1 MQYAQKSKDSQIS
14 LTRETGQKINES
26 EIKTILVKMKSPKIS
41 LKVVKAGFNNALSG
55 NDVRKTYVV

>member
-41 LKVVKAGFNNALSG
+41 LKVVKADFHNTLSG